1 MITHK
6 NISIFFV
13 CLLLVLLFLKLYTP
27 ISWIWFIVIVLLWL
41 GINAVG
47 SARISS
53 DYHVKAFCN
62 NPLETEKKIAL
73 TFDDGPGLYTL
84 EVLALL
90 KKYNAKATFFCIGKN
105 IESHPEIVKQIIE
118 EGHLVGNHSYSHSKF
133 FDFFNAVVITKE
145 LQKTDSLLEK
155 FTPGKIKFFRPPY
168 GVTTPSIRRALKI
181 TGHQVIGWN
190 IRSLDG
196 GTKDQDLIF
205 NRIIKRISPGGIVL
219 LHDTAAHSV
228 LVLERFL
235 QFLQQN
241 NYKVIST
248 EELLNLKAYES
259 VMNAT

>member
-1 MITHK
+1 MITHR
-6 NISIFFV
+6 NISLFFIFI
-13 CLLLVLLFLKLYTP
+13 LLLLLLLNLYTA
-27 ISWIWFIVIVLLWL
+27 INWMWFLVTVLLWL
-41 GINAVG
+41 GINAIG

-62 NPLETEKKIAL
+62 NPSETEKKIAL
-73 TFDDGPGLYTL
+73 TFDDGPSSYTL

-90 KKYNAKATFFCIGKN
+90 KKYNATATFFCIGKN
-105 IESHPEIVKQIIE
+105 IEMHPEIVKQIIA
-118 EGHLVGNHSYSHSKF
+118 EGHLIGNHSYSHSPF
-133 FDFFNAVVITKE
+133 FDFYTAKRITE
-145 LQKTDSLLEK
+145 EIQKTDLLLEK
-155 FTPGKIKFFRPPY
+155 LTSKKINFFRPPY

-196 GTKDQDLIF
+196 GTTDQNLIF
-205 NRIIKRISPGGIVL
+205 NRIIKRVSPGGIVL
-219 LHDTAAHSV
+219 LHDTASHSV

-248 EELLNLKAYES
+248 EELLNINAYQIDRE
-259 VMNAT
+259 